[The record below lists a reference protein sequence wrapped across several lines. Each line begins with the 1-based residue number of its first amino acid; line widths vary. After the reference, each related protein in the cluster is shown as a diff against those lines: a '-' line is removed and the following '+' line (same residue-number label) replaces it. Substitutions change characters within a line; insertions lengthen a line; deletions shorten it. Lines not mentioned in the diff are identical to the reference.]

1 MIYQLASIPIM
12 LLLSVLQMAAVSRI
26 NLLGG
31 AADLIL
37 LAVAAWGVH
46 EKARDVYLWAIVGGF
61 FITIVSGMP
70 LLTPIVPY
78 LFTAFLSRI
87 LQVRLW
93 QSPLI
98 SLIIVVIVGT
108 VFQHIFSILV
118 IQLSGVDIGWVES
131 LSNVTMPSILLN
143 FIFLFPVYSLMS
155 DAARWLLREESDA

>member
-1 MIYQLASIPIM
+1 MIYQLAPIPVM

-46 EKARDVYLWAIVGGF
+46 EKARNVYLWAIVGGF

-70 LLTPIVPY
+70 LMTPLIPY